1 MPGMSLVIGFGLPVS
16 GAWATRE
23 NLVAFARRAEDLG
36 YGSLWTYQRL
46 LAPAETDWGPQYRS
60 VLDPVV
66 ALSFA
71 AAVTSRVRLGAAVVN
86 APFLPPAMLAKQF
99 ASLDVVS
106 GGRLD
111 AGLGLGWAPEEFA
124 ALGVPTER
132 RGDRLEE
139 TVDCLRALWGP
150 DPVSFDGTFVQV
162 PPSRFDP
169 KPVQQ
174 PHPPILLGATA
185 EAGLRRAGRIADG
198 WISSSRFDARELQGA
213 VTTIREAAEAAG
225 RDSAAFR
232 FVVRGVVQVG
242 ADVRDADGAR
252 RPLTGPPDAVR
263 ADLAGLAEQGV
274 TEVFIDLNFDP
285 RVGSPDA
292 DVSAAL
298 ALADEVLETF
308 APGDQSGT

>member
-1 MPGMSLVIGFGLPVS
+1 MRGMTFVLGFGLPVS
-16 GAWATRE
+16 GVWATPD
-23 NLVAFARRAEDLG
+23 NLVAFARRAEGLG

-71 AAVTSRVRLGAAVVN
+71 AAVTQRVRLGVAVVN
-86 APFLPPAMLAKQF
+86 APFLPPAMLARQF

-106 GGRLD
+106 RGRLD

-124 ALGVPTER
+124 ALGVPMER

-139 TVDCLRALWGP
+139 TVACLRALWGP
-150 DPVSFDGTFVQV
+150 DPVAFDGTFVRV

-169 KPVQQ
+169 KPVQH

-198 WISSSRFDARELQGA
+198 WISSSRFDLRDVATA
-213 VTTIREAAEAAG
+213 VTTVREAAQEAG
-225 RDSAAFR
+225 RDVERLR
-232 FVVRGVVQVG
+232 FVVRGWVQLG
-242 ADVRDADGAR
+242 EDVRDADGGR
-252 RPLTGPPDAVR
+252 RLLTGSADAVR
-263 ADLAGLAEQGV
+263 DDIGQLRERGV
-274 TEVFIDLNFDP
+274 TEVFLDLNFVA

-292 DVSAAL
+292 DPAGAL
-298 ALADEVLETF
+298 DHAHEVLETF
-308 APGDQSGT
+308 APGRA

>member
-1 MPGMSLVIGFGLPVS
+1 MSLVLGFGLPVS
-16 GAWATRE
+16 GVWATPE
-23 NLVAFARRAEDLG
+23 NIVAFARRAEELG

-86 APFLPPAMLAKQF
+86 APFLPPALLAKQF

-124 ALGVPTER
+124 ALGVGMER

-139 TVDCLRALWGP
+139 SVACLRALWGP
-150 DPVSFDGTFVQV
+150 DPVSFEGTYAHV
-162 PPSRFDP
+162 PSARFDP

-174 PHPPILLGATA
+174 PGPPILVGATA

-198 WISSSRFDARELQGA
+198 WISSSRFDAREVRTA
-213 VTTIREAAEAAG
+213 VRTIRDAAESAG
-225 RDSAAFR
+225 RDPGALR
-232 FVVRGVVQVG
+232 FVVRGVVRLG
-242 ADVRDADGAR
+242 EDLRDPSGQR
-252 RPLTGPPDAVR
+252 RLLTGPADAVR
-263 ADLAGLAEQGV
+263 ADLARLQEQGV
-274 TEVFIDLNFDP
+274 TEVFLDLNFHD

-292 DVSAAL
+292 DSAAAL
-298 ALADEVLETF
+298 ALADEVIESF
-308 APGDQSGT
+308 APGDQS